1 MISVK
6 KKTYND
12 SYLYNLDGNKH
23 NQMLTEFIINADR
36 IENRNSNEFAGIAE
50 DVRRVQR
57 SNVLYTLLFNEN
69 IVLCTAK
76 KEMPRAFKVF
86 MAKDMRQGKNAK
98 RKVFI
103 DVTGIITYKSGYYT
117 CKNIGYLVTYLFEA
131 LCYYLYD
138 RETLKIVENSVINKS
153 GAEAF
158 SSMFCYIIDYMRI
171 IGYEQSKNKIT
182 YLSAIFYLH
191 NLLGKDLDQYTK
203 NTAAT
208 VAGISP
214 SISNA
219 WAMYYDEKD
228 FMDIDTFITMIAKT
242 FKLKGLTTEVFVSKW
257 NYTYTP
263 AATYACELFTSFA
276 SVLAATYNGSYL
288 VNQKQIEKCC
298 SKAMISFSTEMLKIG
313 AQALG
318 AAEMNREEYIM
329 SVKDKNTMALKEAL
343 INKVPDEA
351 KFTGT
356 DFESKSKAVAK
367 AKSLIKWY
375 SENGKTDKISKKLT
389 VAITTSSGL
398 SGAWIVTPDKVKYEV
413 GMTEALVKTSKKYL
427 NAGDINKIKND
438 FNKSIASFEKSIAK
452 AKDSGD
458 KAKVKRLGE
467 AKLEH
472 TKCVGLL

>member
-23 NQMLTEFIINADR
+23 NQMLTEFIINAERVDKKAH
-36 IENRNSNEFAGIAE
+36 EFTGIIE
-50 DVRRVQR
+50 DVRRAQR
-57 SNVLYTLLFNEN
+57 SNVLYTLLLHEDV
-69 IVLCTAK
+69 VLGIGK
-76 KEMPRAFKVF
+76 GDGLPRAFKVF
-86 MAKDMRQGKNAK
+86 MAKDMKQGKNGT

-103 DVTGIITYKSGYYT
+103 DVTGLLVMKNGYYI
-117 CKNIGYLVTYLFEA
+117 CKNLGFLISYLFQA
-131 LCYYLYD
+131 LCYYIYD
-138 RETLKIVENSVINKS
+138 RDTLKVVNNSTINKF
-153 GAEAF
+153 GADAY
-158 SSMFCYIIDYMRI
+158 SAMFGYVVDYLRI
-171 IGYEQSKNKIT
+171 IGYEQNKTKIT
-182 YLSAIFYLH
+182 YLTSIFYLH
-191 NLLGKDLDQYTK
+191 TLLGKDIDQYVK

-208 VAGISP
+208 IAGISP

-219 WAMYYDEKD
+219 WDMYYDEKD
-228 FMDIDTFITMIAKT
+228 LMDIDTFVTMLANN
-242 FKLKGLTTEVFVSKW
+242 FKLKGFTTEVFVGKW
-257 NYTYTP
+257 SHAYTP
-263 AATYACELFTSFA
+263 AAIYACELFTSFA
-276 SVLAATYNGSYL
+276 GVLAATYSGSYV
-288 VNQKQIEKCC
+288 VNQKQIERCC
-298 SKAMISFSTEMLKIG
+298 SRAMINFSTEILKIG
-313 AQALG
+313 AQSLG

-343 INKVPDEA
+343 INKVPEEA

-356 DFESKSKAVAK
+356 DFESKAKAVAK